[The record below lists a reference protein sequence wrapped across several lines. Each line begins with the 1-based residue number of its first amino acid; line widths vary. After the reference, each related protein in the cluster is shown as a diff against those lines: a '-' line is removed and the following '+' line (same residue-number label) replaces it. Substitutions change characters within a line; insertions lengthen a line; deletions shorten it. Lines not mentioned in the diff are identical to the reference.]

1 MRLEQI
7 KKFREGVTSLLK
19 EIIVTSGVQ
28 AVGRFVFAPTDSG
41 ATASDAPSRTLAMLA
56 LRAPAWLRAAFGGLR
71 SFDRACPAVQ
81 IWKCRDEGRLHF
93 KFITHAARRTRGEL
107 RASRTV

>member
-41 ATASDAPSRTLAMLA
+41 ATASDAPSRTLA
-56 LRAPAWLRAAFGGLR
+56 LRAV
-71 SFDRACPAVQ
+71 RACAPPLAVFDPLTV
-81 IWKCRDEGRLHF
+81 RARLC
-93 KFITHAARRTRGEL
+93 K
-107 RASRTV
+107 SRSVGNV